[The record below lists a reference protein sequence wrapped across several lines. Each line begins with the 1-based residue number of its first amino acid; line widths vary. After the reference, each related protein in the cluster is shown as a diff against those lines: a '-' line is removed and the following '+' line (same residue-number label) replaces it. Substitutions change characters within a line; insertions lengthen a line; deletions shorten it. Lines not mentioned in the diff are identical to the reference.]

1 MKTTFFR
8 KRIAVEYLSFFLA
21 ALETN
26 IMKLGMMQPYFYP
39 YLGYWQL
46 MNCVDEY
53 IIYDDVNYI
62 KNGWINRNRIKVNGA
77 PAYVGI
83 SVKKASQNR
92 KINEHVISM
101 SDSDKESLLT
111 KVKMAYGKA
120 PYFKDVYDLFKD
132 TVYCEKTN
140 LAEYL
145 MYSNLKIAD
154 FIGIT
159 TKIYSA
165 TELGLD
171 HTNKAQERIIDIC
184 RLRGA
189 SEYINAIG
197 GEELY
202 DKQSFNEAGIKLN
215 FLKMD
220 ADIVYPQGKGQFIP
234 SLSILD
240 VLMYNSNEETLALLN
255 RYSIE

>member
-1 MKTTFFR
+1 MR
-8 KRIAVEYLSFFLA
+8 
-21 ALETN
+21 
-26 IMKLGMMQPYFYP
+26 LGMMQPYFYP

-77 PAYVGI
+77 PAYFGI
-83 SVKKASQNR
+83 SVRKASQNR

-101 SDSDKESLLT
+101 SDSDKECLLL
-111 KVKMAYGKA
+111 KVKMTYGKA
-120 PYFKDVYDLFKD
+120 PYFKEVYELFKD

-145 MYSNLKIAD
+145 MYSNLKIAE
-154 FIGIT
+154 FIGIS

-165 TELGLD
+165 TELELD
-171 HTNKAQERIIDIC
+171 HTNRAQERIIDIC

-197 GEELY
+197 GKELY
-202 DKQSFNEAGIKLN
+202 DKQFFSEAGIKLN
-215 FLKMD
+215 FLRMD
-220 ADIVYPQGKGQFIP
+220 TDIVYPQGKGQFIP

-240 VLMYNSNEETLALLN
+240 VLMFNSKEETRALLK

>member
-1 MKTTFFR
+1 
-8 KRIAVEYLSFFLA
+8 
-21 ALETN
+21 
-26 IMKLGMMQPYFYP
+26 MKLGMMQPYFYP

-46 MNCVDEY
+46 R
-53 IIYDDVNYI
+53 
-62 KNGWINRNRIKVNGA
+62 WINRNRIKVNGA

-171 HTNKAQERIIDIC
+171 HANKAQERIIDIC

>member
-1 MKTTFFR
+1 M
-8 KRIAVEYLSFFLA
+8 I
-21 ALETN
+21 
-26 IMKLGMMQPYFYP
+26 LGMMQPYFYP

-46 MNCVDEY
+46 MNYVDEY

-62 KNGWINRNRIKVNGA
+62 KGGWINRNRIKLNGE
-77 PAYVGI
+77 PAYFGI
-83 SVKKASQNR
+83 SVKKASQNK
-92 KINEHVISM
+92 KINEHEIFM
-101 SDSDKESLLT
+101 PDSDKERLLM

-120 PYFKDVYDLFKD
+120 PYFKDVYELFKD

-145 MYSNLKIAD
+145 KYLNIKTAEYM
-154 FIGIT
+154 GIT

-165 TELGLD
+165 TELNFD
-171 HTNKAQERIIDIC
+171 HTNRAQARIIDIC

-197 GEELY
+197 GKELY
-202 DKQSFNEAGIKLN
+202 DKQLFSENGIKLS

-220 ADIVYPQGKGQFIP
+220 TDIVYPQGKSLFIP

-240 VLMYNSNEETLALLN
+240 VLMFNSKKEIQALLN
-255 RYSIE
+255 RYSID

>member
-1 MKTTFFR
+1 M
-8 KRIAVEYLSFFLA
+8 I
-21 ALETN
+21 
-26 IMKLGMMQPYFYP
+26 LGMMQPYFYP

-46 MNCVDEY
+46 MNYVDEY

-62 KNGWINRNRIKVNGA
+62 KGGWINRNRIKLNGE
-77 PAYVGI
+77 PAYFGI
-83 SVKKASQNR
+83 SVKKASQNK
-92 KINEHVISM
+92 KINEHEIFM
-101 SDSDKESLLT
+101 PDSDKEKLLM

-120 PYFKDVYDLFKD
+120 PYFKDVYELFKD

-145 MYSNLKIAD
+145 KNLNIKTAEYM
-154 FIGIT
+154 GIT

-165 TELGLD
+165 TELNFD
-171 HTNKAQERIIDIC
+171 HTNRAQARIIDIC

-197 GEELY
+197 GKELY
-202 DKQSFNEAGIKLN
+202 DKQLFSENGIKLS

-220 ADIVYPQGKGQFIP
+220 TDIVYPQGKSLFIP

-240 VLMYNSNEETLALLN
+240 VLMFNSKEEIQALLN
-255 RYSIE
+255 RYSID